1 MMRMNSKTR
10 RAAAS
15 AAAGFVTFYVGVP
28 AISLHHLMHA
38 SQPLYSNNDE
48 HAPER
53 EPAQSQTRST
63 ITITSSAAASVPGS
77 SVAFGPR
84 WAHRLGPGE

>member
-1 MMRMNSKTR
+1 MRMNSKTH

-15 AAAGFVTFYVGVP
+15 AAAGFITFYVALP
-28 AISLHHLMHA
+28 AISPHHLHA
-38 SQPLYSNNDE
+38 SQPLYSNSEE

-53 EPAQSQTRST
+53 EPAQSQTRPT
-63 ITITSSAAASVPGS
+63 ITITSSAAASVPES

-84 WAHRLGPGE
+84 WAHWVGPGE